1 MLKADK
7 TILQRF
13 LPSLNYAVSIC
24 EGSEN
29 ADMHNFYLRELRDLL
44 QREHDRL
51 LAEALG
57 VTNPIAPTP
66 TPTSATQESLE
77 QQLAKLWEK
86 AAEQGRLLN
95 TVSFDHAMQSSPA
108 GGHCYALFSV
118 DISACTPVH
127 MKVGA

>member
-1 MLKADK
+1 MLKIDK
-7 TILQRF
+7 ATLERF
-13 LPSLNYAVSIC
+13 LPSINYAVSIC

-29 ADMHNFYLRELRDLL
+29 ADMHNFYLRELREALEA
-44 QREHDRL
+44 EHDRL

-66 TPTSATQESLE
+66 TTATQESLE
-77 QQLAKLWEK
+77 QQLAKVWEK

-118 DISACTPVH
+118 DVSACTPVH